1 LDIRIKLKQF
11 EGPLDLLLF
20 LVQKNEMAIHDLNLQ
35 EITAQYLEMIEAMR
49 DFDMDVAAEFLLMA
63 SILVKLK
70 SDTLLPNKNE
80 NQEGIEFEEDIQT
93 REELQ
98 KRLQEYALFKR
109 MGEKF
114 SMVPKLGE
122 QVFVRPVEP
131 PEVIREYILKTP
143 ELTSLIESYTD
154 HLSKMSRKLVP
165 IKSDKVTIKDKVLQL
180 KNMLKWGEQI
190 QFTELVSNEGDFNE
204 IKREVIV
211 SFITILELAR
221 LQMVTIY
228 QNESLGPIYVKLK
241 EDLEQLNIKDLTGF
255 DEKMDEAEGEG
266 EDRDKSML
274 QSEGD
279 QKLQLIHS
287 V

>member
-1 LDIRIKLKQF
+1 MDIRIKLKQF